1 MEEVSIAL
9 VSMGGY
15 AYNYYGTRLLHPPPE
30 QKIRLVGGVSRSPEN
45 VNEEYKQ
52 SGIPVYSS
60 LDELYENTQVD
71 LTISSG
77 PIHMHAQVTCTAL
90 SNNSNVLC
98 EKPLTATI
106 QEAQKMA
113 EEEKKSERFVAVG
126 YQWSFSDPIQA
137 LKRDIIEGLF
147 GDPISLK
154 TLVLWPRPLSYYNR
168 NDWAGRKKVGQQW
181 VLDSPVQNA
190 AAHYLHNMFYILG
203 DSREKSAQP
212 LEIEA
217 ELYRANNIENY
228 DAAALRCVTEGDTE
242 ILFYSAHCVPENKGR
257 ILCYEFEKAVVEFN
271 DMGSNCF
278 TVRFDNGHTKN
289 YGNPE
294 EDLDKKLWDSVRSVR
309 TKEAVACGIQA
320 SIPHTLCVNGA
331 QESVKIQTFPE
342 EMVKQSSNDDTV
354 LVWVGG
360 LSKAL
365 HDSYQRGILPS
376 ESDEHSWAHKG
387 HKINLSNYHFFPS
400 SEHSIIK

>member
-45 VNEEYKQ
+45 VKEEYKQ
-52 SGIPVYSS
+52 AGIPVFSS
-60 LDELYENTQVD
+60 LEELYENCRVD

-77 PIHMHAQVTCTAL
+77 PIHMHAPVTCTAL
-90 SNNSNVLC
+90 SNNSDVLC
-98 EKPLTATI
+98 EKPLTGTI

-113 EEEKKSERFVAVG
+113 EEEKSGRFVAIG
-126 YQWSFSDPIQA
+126 YQWSFSDTIQA
-137 LKRDIIEGLF
+137 LKRDIIEGLL

-154 TLVLWPRPLSYYNR
+154 TLVLRPRPLSYYNR
-168 NDWAGRKKVGQQW
+168 NDWAGRKKVDQQW

-190 AAHYLHNMFYILG
+190 VAHYLHNMLYLLG

-212 LEIEA
+212 LEIES

-228 DAAALRCVTEGDTE
+228 DAAALRCVTEGDAE
-242 ILFYSAHCVPENKGR
+242 ILFYSAHCVPENGGL
-257 ILCYEFEKAVVEFN
+257 ILSYEFEKAVIEYNVME
-271 DMGSNCF
+271 SNCF
-278 TVRFDNGHTKN
+278 TVRFDNGRTKD
-289 YGNPE
+289 YGNPD

-309 TKEAVACGIQA
+309 TKETVACGIQA

-331 QESVKIQTFPE
+331 QESAKIQTFPE
-342 EMVKQSSNDDTV
+342 EMVKQSSCDDTV
-354 LVWVGG
+354 LVWVEG
-360 LSKAL
+360 LSEAL
-365 HDSYQRGILPS
+365 SDSYQRSILPS
-376 ESDEHSWAHKG
+376 ESDEYSWAHKG
-387 HKINLSNYHFFPS
+387 HKINLSNYDFFPS
-400 SEHSIIK
+400 SEHSKII

>member
-45 VNEEYKQ
+45 VKEEYKQ
-52 SGIPVYSS
+52 AEIPVYSS
-60 LDELYENTQVD
+60 LEELYENCRVD

-77 PIHMHAQVTCTAL
+77 PIHMHAPVTCTAL
-90 SNNSNVLC
+90 SNNSDVLC
-98 EKPLTATI
+98 EKPLTGTI

-113 EEEKKSERFVAVG
+113 DEEEKSGRFVAIG
-126 YQWSFSDPIQA
+126 YQWSFSDTIQA
-137 LKRDIIEGLF
+137 LKRDIIEGLL

-168 NDWAGRKKVGQQW
+168 NYWAGRKKVDQQW

-190 AAHYLHNMFYILG
+190 VAHYLHNMLYLLG

-212 LEIEA
+212 LEIES

-228 DAAALRCVTEGDTE
+228 DAAALRCVTEGDAE
-242 ILFYSAHCVPENKGR
+242 ILFYSAHCVPENRGL
-257 ILCYEFEKAVVEFN
+257 ILSYEFEKAVIEYNVME
-271 DMGSNCF
+271 SNCF
-278 TVRFDNGHTKN
+278 TVRFDNGRTKS
-289 YGNPE
+289 YGNPD

-309 TKEAVACGIQA
+309 TKETVACGIQA

-331 QESVKIQTFPE
+331 QESAKIQTFPE
-342 EMVKQSSNDDTV
+342 EMVKQSSCDDTV
-354 LVWVGG
+354 LVWVEG

-365 HDSYQRGILPS
+365 SDSYQWSILPS
-376 ESDEHSWAHKG
+376 EFDEYSWAHKG
-387 HKINLSNYHFFPS
+387 HKIDLSNYNFFPS
-400 SEHSIIK
+400 SEHSKII